1 MDWLLDIYNY
11 HTVVKYLPLF
21 AKGMWTTVWISF
33 VCLIL
38 SVALGA
44 LLAMA
49 YLYGNRAWRL
59 LIDGYTQFVRA
70 TPLLVQ
76 IFIIYHA
83 IPMILVNHPQLIGD
97 ISSGIIALTLHTTPF
112 MSEIIRAGI
121 QSVGVGQTEAAMSV
135 GMGFWQRMRHVI
147 LPQALANTI
156 PPLLGQIAVLVKDTS
171 LLSTIAVF
179 EVMSAGTYLLSERIA
194 PNEAFITVTACYLA
208 IYILMLFVTSWARAK
223 LGGAA
228 WAAK

>member
-1 MDWLLDIYNY
+1 
-11 HTVVKYLPLF
+11 
-21 AKGMWTTVWISF
+21 
-33 VCLIL
+33 
-38 SVALGA
+38 
-44 LLAMA
+44 
-49 YLYGNRAWRL
+49 
-59 LIDGYTQFVRA
+59 
-70 TPLLVQ
+70 
-76 IFIIYHA
+76 
-83 IPMILVNHPQLIGD
+83 
-97 ISSGIIALTLHTTPF
+97 
-112 MSEIIRAGI
+112 
-121 QSVGVGQTEAAMSV
+121 MSV